1 MFAFW
6 DLVQTFHSPD
16 KVRGK
21 NCISQSTTEA
31 EIVAASLGTKNYGIS
46 LAAFMKQ
53 ICSDLGSIASP
64 LIHHVDNQCVIE
76 VVRTGRNPT
85 MRHLGRVHGVSIGFL
100 HETYRQGDMTMYYLS
115 SSLMAADIYTKTFVD
130 GQKWRD
136 LCNRIQIFT
145 KEQIQSGQLVNFHD
159 VLNEGSA
166 VRCLDQPDRM
176 PEELKAY
183 DSGFG
188 WHKKYEDIQYNV
200 VREPKLYRVHSSPD
214 YPLRTTW
221 IKTAQGW
228 KN

>member
-1 MFAFW
+1 
-6 DLVQTFHSPD
+6 
-16 KVRGK
+16 
-21 NCISQSTTEA
+21 
-31 EIVAASLGTKNYGIS
+31 
-46 LAAFMKQ
+46 
-53 ICSDLGSIASP
+53 
-64 LIHHVDNQCVIE
+64 
-76 VVRTGRNPT
+76 
-85 MRHLGRVHGVSIGFL
+85 
-100 HETYRQGDMTMYYLS
+100 
-115 SSLMAADIYTKTFVD
+115 MAADIYTKTFVD

-188 WHKKYEDIQYNV
+188 WHKNYEDIQYNV

-221 IKTAQGW
+221 TKSAQGW
-228 KN
+228 KKIEDKVNSTKLMNAMSRFVDEWIEKAVFVFEKVDVVPTS

>member
-1 MFAFW
+1 MGWVGDCFEELVPHLFTDADFAGC
-6 DLVQTFHSPD
+6 DLSLKSTSGIHACLLGPRSNFPLAGQS
-16 KVRGK
+16 KRQ

-53 ICSDLGSIASP
+53 ICEYLNSTASP

-100 HETYRQGDMTMYYLS
+100 HETYRQGDMTMYYVS

-130 GQKWRD
+130 GQTWRD

-145 KEQIQSGQLVNFHD
+145 KEQIQTGKLVSFCD

-183 DSGFG
+183 D
-188 WHKKYEDIQYNV
+188 
-200 VREPKLYRVHSSPD
+200 
-214 YPLRTTW
+214 
-221 IKTAQGW
+221 
-228 KN
+228 